1 MQAERVVTVPAVKN
15 ARTRIF
21 KTPWNDC
28 RTCGATGRI
37 ERVERVRMRHDRG
50 VLRHL
55 QAVQI
60 EPCKR
65 CKGRG
70 RRFVG
75 LPGALVELA
84 YAAFRPYSVAV
95 RAALTKPP
103 VRGVIRSMY
112 EAEDRERPQWRRR
125 LAAVRFGWR
134 KARAESKQQI
144 ALISAEFHEGG

>member
-1 MQAERVVTVPAVKN
+1 MTGEAPKKRRNRV
-15 ARTRIF
+15 F

-28 RTCGATGRI
+28 AICGATGRI
-37 ERVERVRMRHDRG
+37 ERVERVQMRHARG

-60 EPCKR
+60 DTCER
-65 CKGRG
+65 CRGRG
-70 RRFVG
+70 RRFEG
-75 LPGALVELA
+75 LPGALIELA

-95 RAALTKPP
+95 RAAFTKPP
-103 VRGVIRSMY
+103 TRGVIRSF
-112 EAEDRERPQWRRR
+112 AELADRESPEWRRR

-144 ALISAEFHEGG
+144 RLIAIEFRENAEKGNEP